1 MVPEP
6 ASINA
11 ILREHCRTRLY
22 VHPIAWTTDQP
33 RLLGCQFVRKALPQ
47 DPTETDGAVSATLE
61 TNTTEQQAPGVQL
74 ERRRLADRIRRFGL
88 GDFMTDW
95 FADLLETFKIC
106 TLR

>member
-1 MVPEP
+1 MIPEP

-11 ILREHCRTRLY
+11 MLREHCRTRLY

-47 DPTETDGAVSATLE
+47 NPSEADGPVSATVE
-61 TNTTEQQAPGVQL
+61 TNTTDPRVEL

-88 GDFMTDW
+88 GNRMTGW
-95 FADLLETFKIC
+95 FSELLGTFKIC
-106 TLR
+106 ISK